1 MKEPAMPDTA
11 TKLADRLTEMRT
23 HFPGAM
29 QSTYF
34 DTASRGLV
42 PLEAKVA
49 MDEQID
55 HRIRGDIQKPAMFAT
70 IERVRTGYAKL
81 IAATPDEIAF
91 TKNVSEGLNIVAAGL
106 RWNAGDNVVLCPE
119 LEHPSNIY
127 PWLNLKSRAGIEVRL
142 VHSRDGRMPV
152 AEMIKAA
159 DARTRV
165 ITCSYVTFAPGLR
178 SDVQTLAEYCAQ
190 KDILFLVDAAQ
201 AIGVLDINMER
212 TPIAAMSVSTQKGLL
227 GLYGM
232 GLLFVRKA
240 WAERLEPAYLS
251 RFSIDLG
258 SAHEATGGSDNY
270 ALMPGAKRFEVG
282 NYNFLAATAVE
293 PGLSMLNELTTA
305 VVERHV
311 LNLSQRMIAGLQRIG
326 LPVFA
331 AEPGPH
337 RAHMVAIGDAI
348 GNQHDS
354 TDNPAMQSLYESLAA
369 GGIRTTIRRGI
380 IRVSLHFYN
389 TEADVDRL
397 LAAAKEWKTPAAA

>member
-1 MKEPAMPDTA
+1 MSDNTA
-11 TKLADRLTEMRT
+11 DLASRLTQMRS
-23 HFPGAM
+23 HFPGAL

-34 DTASRGLV
+34 DTASRGLI
-42 PLEAKVA
+42 PIEAKA
-49 MDEQID
+49 AIDEQLD
-55 HRIRGDIQKPAMFAT
+55 HRIRGDIQKQAMFAT
-70 IERVRTGYAKL
+70 IERVRAAYAKM
-81 IAATPDEIAF
+81 IAAIPKEIAF

-106 RWNAGDNVVLCPE
+106 RWQAGDNVVLCPE

-142 VHSRDGRMPV
+142 VHAHDARMPV

-178 SDVQTLAEYCAQ
+178 SDVQTLAEYCEK
-190 KDILFLVDAAQ
+190 KDILLLVDAAQ

-232 GLLFVRKA
+232 GLLFVRKD

-251 RFSIDLG
+251 RFSVDLG

-293 PGLSMLNELTTA
+293 PGISMLNDLTTA
-305 VVERHV
+305 VVEGHV
-311 LNLSQRMIAGLQRIG
+311 LKLTERMIAGLRRIG

-331 AEPGPH
+331 GEPGPH

-354 TDNPAMQSLYESLAA
+354 TDNPAMQSLYDSLTAS
-369 GGIRTTIRRGI
+369 GVHTTIRRGI
-380 IRVSLHFYN
+380 IRVSSHFYN
-389 TEADVDRL
+389 NEADVDGL
-397 LAAAKEWKTPAAA
+397 LEAAARWKTAAAA

>member
-1 MKEPAMPDTA
+1 MKEPAMSNKA
-11 TKLADRLTEMRT
+11 ADLSHRLDQMRS
-23 HFPGAM
+23 HFPGAV

-42 PLEAKVA
+42 PVEAKA
-49 MDEQID
+49 AIDEQVD
-55 HRIRGDIQKPAMFAT
+55 RRIHGDIQKPAMFAT
-70 IERVRTGYAKL
+70 IERVRNAYATLVTGS
-81 IAATPDEIAF
+81 PDEIAF

-106 RWNAGDNVVLCPE
+106 PWRAGDNVILCPE

-127 PWLNLKSRAGIEVRL
+127 PWLNLKSRAGIEVRFI
-142 VHSRDGRMPV
+142 HARNGRMPV
-152 AEMIKAA
+152 AEMIKAV

-178 SDVQTLAEYCAQ
+178 SDVQTLAEYCAE

-201 AIGVLDINMER
+201 GIGILNINMKR

-232 GLLFVRKA
+232 GLLFVRKS

-251 RFSIDLG
+251 RFSVDLG
-258 SAHEATGGSDNY
+258 TAHEATGGSDNY

-293 PGLSMLNELTTA
+293 PGLSMINELTTA
-305 VVERHV
+305 VIEQHV
-311 LNLSQRMIAGLQRIG
+311 LTLTERMITGLQRIG

-354 TDNPAMQSLYESLAA
+354 TDNPAMQSLYDALAT

-380 IRVSLHFYN
+380 IRVSCHFYN
-389 TEADVDRL
+389 NDADVDQLVEVAARWKT
-397 LAAAKEWKTPAAA
+397 AAAA

>member
-1 MKEPAMPDTA
+1 MKETA
-11 TKLADRLTEMRT
+11 VSDSTADLSNPLAQMRS

-42 PLEAKVA
+42 PDEAKA
-49 MDEQID
+49 AIDEQLD
-55 HRIRGDIQKPAMFAT
+55 HRIRGDIEKPAMFAT
-70 IERVRTGYAKL
+70 IERVRSAYASV
-81 IAATPDEIAF
+81 IAASPEEIAF

-106 RWNAGDNVVLCPE
+106 RWKAGDNVVLCPE

-142 VHSRDGRMPV
+142 VHARDGRMPV

-178 SDVQTLAEYCAQ
+178 SDMQTLAEYCVER
-190 KDILFLVDAAQ
+190 DILLLVDAAQ
-201 AIGVLDINMER
+201 AIGVLDINVER
-212 TPIAAMSVSTQKGLL
+212 MPIAAMSVSTQKGLL

-232 GLLFVRKA
+232 GLLFVRKN

-251 RFSIDLG
+251 RFSVDLG

-270 ALMPGAKRFEVG
+270 ALMPGTKRFEVG

-293 PGLSMLNELTTA
+293 PGLSMINQLTTA
-305 VVERHV
+305 VIERHV
-311 LNLSQRMIAGLQRIG
+311 LKLTERMIAGLQRLD

-354 TDNPAMQSLYESLAA
+354 TDNPAVQSLYESLAVN
-369 GGIRTTIRRGI
+369 GIRTTIRRGI
-380 IRVSLHFYN
+380 IRVSCHVYN
-389 TEADVDRL
+389 NEADVDRL
-397 LAAAKEWKTPAAA
+397 LDAAGQWKRAAAA

>member
-1 MKEPAMPDTA
+1 MKDTA
-11 TKLADRLTEMRT
+11 MSDTAAKLSNRLAQMRT
-23 HFPGAM
+23 HFPGAV

-42 PLEAKVA
+42 PVEAKA
-49 MDEQID
+49 AIDEQLD

-70 IERVRTGYAKL
+70 IERVRSAYATT
-81 IAATPDEIAF
+81 IAATPEEIAF

-142 VHSRDGRMPV
+142 VHTRNGRMPV

-159 DARTRV
+159 DARTRI

-178 SDVQTLAEYCAQ
+178 SDVQTLAEYCAE
-190 KDILFLVDAAQ
+190 KNILLLVDAAQ

-232 GLLFVRKA
+232 GLLFVRKN
-240 WAERLEPAYLS
+240 WADRLEPAYLS
-251 RFSIDLG
+251 RFSVDLG

-293 PGLSMLNELTTA
+293 SGLSMINQLTTA
-305 VVERHV
+305 VIERHV
-311 LNLSQRMIAGLQRIG
+311 LNLTERMIAGLQRIR

-354 TDNPAMQSLYESLAA
+354 TDNPAMQSLYENLAA
-369 GGIRTTIRRGI
+369 SGIRTTIRRGI
-380 IRVSLHFYN
+380 IRVSCHFYN
-389 TEADVDRL
+389 NEADVNRL
-397 LAAAKEWKTPAAA
+397 LDAAARWKTAAAA